1 MMSSIDVVVLH
12 SGITDSGEWD
22 AVRPQLE
29 SSHRVVSPD
38 LWQARPL
45 VDLVLDAIPGERAA
59 LVGTSFGGR
68 GALEAAAA
76 APERVEALVLIGT
89 NPFGWSDDVRA
100 VGAEEEALYEAG
112 RLDDA
117 AALMIRAWLV
127 GARREEDD
135 VPADLRERVF
145 SMQRGAY
152 DRGQAD
158 GGSFDLD
165 RVRAPL
171 LYLRGELDWPDTA
184 TAAQRLVRSLPDAR
198 EVVISGCAH
207 LPTIERPDEVAGLIL
222 DFLASSAAAR

>member
-1 MMSSIDVVVLH
+1 VDVVLLH
-12 SGITDSGEWD
+12 SGLTDPGEWD
-22 AVRPQLE
+22 GIRPLLE
-29 SSHRVVSPD
+29 EQGYRVVAPE
-38 LWQARPL
+38 LWRDGPL
-45 VDLVLDAIPGERAA
+45 VELVLDAIPGERAA

-76 APERVEALVLIGT
+76 APERVVALVLIGT
-89 NPFGWSDDVRA
+89 NPFGWSEDVRA

-117 AALMIRAWLV
+117 AALMVRAWLV
-127 GARREEDD
+127 GARREEAD

-152 DRGQAD
+152 ERGQAD
-158 GGSFDLD
+158 GAAFDLE
-165 RVRAPL
+165 RIQAPL

-207 LPTIERPDEVAGLIL
+207 LPTMERPDEVARLIL
-222 DFLASSAAAR
+222 EFLATSAGGR